1 MGFQLGPIGS
11 STARHFS
18 WGAVRT
24 KVPLISCSAPLV
36 QAELLSPWQGE
47 APSAGC
53 RVSAMCPSAVCECH
67 LLAEITRQLCLTD
80 KHLCFALNLRRQAG
94 TGAKS
99 TNRIPQCHFN
109 RITLFLMAIFFPP
122 LYLSLS
128 SARLC
133 VNALWRY
140 RVPSR
145 HLENK

>member
-1 MGFQLGPIGS
+1 MDS

-24 KVPLISCSAPLV
+24 KAPLTPCSAPLV

-53 RVSAMCPSAVCECH
+53 RVSAVCPSAVCECH
-67 LLAEITRQLCLTD
+67 LLAEITRRLCLTD
-80 KHLCFALNLRRQAG
+80 KHLCFASNLRRQAG

-109 RITLFLMAIFFPP
+109 RITLFLMAIFSP
-122 LYLSLS
+122 LFIFLCPLLS
-128 SARLC
+128 SVLM
-133 VNALWRY
+133 
-140 RVPSR
+140 PSGDTEF
-145 HLENK
+145 LPGILKINK